1 MRMNQRPLTS
11 HHLSGIVPL
20 QESIKEMSA
29 ATLTS
34 LLSEAV
40 KQSGL
45 DVMADIAV
53 DFAPHGASAVV
64 VLKES
69 HVAVHIW
76 PEHDSATIDI
86 HVCDYMSDNLSK
98 ARLLAQALSKSLSG
112 ACLEGEHHWNELTM
126 QQKPMK
132 Q

>member
-1 MRMNQRPLTS
+1 MNQRPLTS

-20 QESIKEMSA
+20 HESIKQMSA
-29 ATLTS
+29 TALTN
-34 LLSEAV
+34 LLKAAV
-40 KQSGL
+40 NESGL

-76 PEHDSATIDI
+76 PEHESATIDI

-98 ARLLAQALSKSLSG
+98 ARLLAQALSKSLAG
-112 ACLEGEHHWNELTM
+112 DCLQEEHHWNELTM
-126 QQKPMK
+126 QQSAMK

>member
-1 MRMNQRPLTS
+1 MNQRPLTS

-20 QESIKEMSA
+20 QESIKKMGA
-29 ATLTS
+29 AELTC
-34 LLSEAV
+34 LLNEAV

-45 DVMADIAV
+45 DVMADVAV

-69 HVAVHIW
+69 HAAVHIW
-76 PEHDSATIDI
+76 PEHESATIDI

-98 ARLLAQALSKSLSG
+98 ARLLAQALSQSLSG
-112 ACLEGEHHWNELTM
+112 HSRQEHCRWNELTM
-126 QQKPMK
+126 Q
-132 Q
+132 